1 MKRSIKIYEVILLL
15 TASLLTS
22 CSLLES
28 NNANVE
34 NGDIPCDRKGSQT
47 LATASTHEVK
57 GAAYV
62 YKGSKQ
68 GKQAANCDV
77 IDMNSFTAAHPTLP
91 LPSHIKITN
100 TQTNKSVVVKVNDRS
115 PVKQGVVLL
124 VTPAVASL
132 LGAKS
137 SFPVI
142 IDVIP
147 TDSQRGSSSKKNSLL
162 KTKKL
167 PIHPVREAPNVKEN
181 LKNDRHGSTKKVR
194 YYIVIGTYSSQEE
207 ALAKFTR
214 LSSIGVDN
222 ATMET
227 RRKKN
232 TFLHMVRIGPF
243 YQQDVIDNIKN
254 QLKNNGLVKFTVV
267 KN

>member
-1 MKRSIKIYEVILLL
+1 MKRSITVYGLILLL
-15 TASLLTS
+15 TLPLFTS
-22 CSLLES
+22 CSLLKP

-34 NGDIPCDRKGSQT
+34 SGNMPCDRKGSQT
-47 LATASTHEVK
+47 LATTSTHQLK
-57 GAAYV
+57 GNAHV
-62 YKGSKQ
+62 YKGSRQ
-68 GKQAANCDV
+68 GKQTTSCDIV
-77 IDMNSFTAAHPTLP
+77 DMNSFTAAHPTLP

-100 TQTNKSVVVKVNDRS
+100 TKTNKSVVVKVNDRS
-115 PVKQGVVLL
+115 PVEQGVMLL

-147 TDSQRGSSSKKNSLL
+147 TNSQLGSRKKNSGL

-167 PIHPVREAPNVKEN
+167 PIYPVTKTPNTKEN
-181 LKNDRHGSTKKVR
+181 IKNGKHTSTRKIR
-194 YYIVIGTYSSQEE
+194 YYIVVGTYSSQEE

-227 RRKKN
+227 RRKQN
-232 TFLHMVRIGPF
+232 MLLHMVRIGPF
-243 YQQDVIDNIKN
+243 YQQDAIDKVKN
-254 QLKNNGLVKFTVV
+254 QLQNNGLVKFTVV